1 MEKLILGLWNQMS
14 IMNSKTKG
22 VVLISILLVVL
33 LLSAVAVTFGNKYL
47 LSLKRSQ
54 YIDFQSLSLNSFRNI
69 ESLSYRII
77 DDEYRFN
84 SKKLSKNN
92 PIINNQI
99 YFNFDN
105 TEIIGN
111 ISDASNCFNINSMVL
126 LKDGNY
132 LENTKTTDAFR
143 RLMNSFDIED
153 NLIEEIIDQIIDW
166 IDKDSN
172 PRTYGLEDYYYSGPL
187 HNPREY
193 SGMRLF
199 ISIDELKSIPA
210 VKNMEWQIFKN
221 HFCALP
227 SNTNLSFNINTLTKK
242 DNLLLSSI
250 YPNID
255 IADAEYII
263 DNIPMEGFENNDNF
277 QKAFPEF
284 DFSLSYGNIAF
295 TSKIFKLNTII
306 KSDDFSASSQSI
318 INYENNKNSYIISR
332 IYNGI

>member
-1 MEKLILGLWNQMS
+1 
-14 IMNSKTKG
+14 MNSKTKG

-92 PIINNQI
+92 PILNNQI

-132 LENTKTTDAFR
+132 LENTETINAFR

-166 IDKDSN
+166 IDRDSN
-172 PRTYGLEDYYYSGPL
+172 PRAYGLEDYYYSGPL

-263 DNIPMEGFENNDNF
+263 DNIPMEGFENNDNL

>member
-1 MEKLILGLWNQMS
+1 MEKLILGLWNQIS

-22 VVLISILLVVL
+22 VVLISILLVVP

-132 LENTKTTDAFR
+132 LENTQTTNAFR

-166 IDKDSN
+166 IDRDSN
-172 PRTYGLEDYYYSGPL
+172 PRAYGLEDYYYSGPL

-210 VKNMEWQIFKN
+210 VKNIEWQIFKN

-227 SNTNLSFNINTLTKK
+227 SNTSLSFNINTLTKK
-242 DNLLLSSI
+242 DDLLLSSI

-255 IADAEYII
+255 IADAMPLE
-263 DNIPMEGFENNDNF
+263 D
-277 QKAFPEF
+277 
-284 DFSLSYGNIAF
+284 
-295 TSKIFKLNTII
+295 
-306 KSDDFSASSQSI
+306 
-318 INYENNKNSYIISR
+318 
-332 IYNGI
+332 

>member
-1 MEKLILGLWNQMS
+1 VEKLILGLWNQIS

-126 LKDGNY
+126 SKDGNY
-132 LENTKTTDAFR
+132 LENTQTTNAFR

-166 IDKDSN
+166 IDRDSN
-172 PRTYGLEDYYYSGPL
+172 PRAYGLEDYYYSGPL

-210 VKNMEWQIFKN
+210 IKNVEWQIFKN
-221 HFCALP
+221 HFCTLP
-227 SNTNLSFNINTLTKK
+227 SNTSLSFNINTLTKK

-263 DNIPMEGFENNDNF
+263 DNIPMEGFENNDNL

-318 INYENNKNSYIISR
+318 INYGNNKNSYIISR